1 MRLCYIGG
9 IGRSGSTLIE
19 RVLNELPGVCGL
31 GEVAQVWDNGV
42 RDNRLCG
49 CGAAFRDCPLWSRIG
64 EYAFGGWDNV
74 DPARIAR
81 LRAVV
86 GRTRHVG
93 LLAAPWLGE
102 RRRDRV
108 IEYVDYHARIYAAAA
123 AVTGA
128 RVVVDS
134 SKDTALA
141 YGLRWAGPADLRILH
156 LVRDPRGVAY
166 SWMRRVHDPESG
178 TDVAV
183 PRFPAARCALTWSG
197 HNAAYDLL
205 GRLGRR
211 RHGAVGGRL
220 VHRMRYE
227 EFLAD
232 PLGTAGTLSRLAGLP
247 QTGLDLSYLSAGE
260 VELGELHSVS
270 GNRMRFTT
278 GRLRLRVDDAWRTGL
293 PVAARRTLTGL
304 CAPLLRRY
312 GYHRPLPPDPSA
324 PATEAAGAE
333 AAGAEAA
340 GAEAHHRLKV

>member
-1 MRLCYIGG
+1 MRLFYIGG
-9 IGRSGSTLIE
+9 IGRSGSTLLE

-49 CGAAFRDCPLWSRIG
+49 CGVPFRSCPLWSRIG

-74 DPARIAR
+74 DLDRISW
-81 LRAVV
+81 LRDTV

-93 LLAAPWLGE
+93 SLAAPWLGH
-102 RRRDRV
+102 RRRSRV
-108 IEYVDYHARIYAAAA
+108 REYVDYHARVYTAAAV
-123 AVTGA
+123 VTGA

-141 YGLRWAGPADLRILH
+141 YCLRWAGPADLRILH

-166 SWMRRVHDPESG
+166 SWTRRVHDPESG

-183 PRFPAARCALTWSG
+183 PMFPAARCALTWSG

-205 GRLGRR
+205 TRLGRR
-211 RHGAVGGRL
+211 RRGAGAGRL

-232 PLGTAGTLSRLAGLP
+232 PQAAVVTLSRLAGLP
-247 QTGLDLSYLSAGE
+247 ATGVDLSYLSEGE
-260 VELGELHSVS
+260 AELSELHSVS

-278 GRLRLRVDDAWRTGL
+278 GRTTLRVDDAWRTAL
-293 PVAARRTLTGL
+293 PVAARRTVTGL

-312 GYHRPLPPDPSA
+312 GYHRPLPVLSVPSR
-324 PATEAAGAE
+324 TDAAE
-333 AAGAEAA
+333 S
-340 GAEAHHRLKV
+340 RLPQRQKV